1 MGAAGHQLT
10 SAGGEDYLVAKC
22 KLPSKTFLKADIQTH
37 ICHTF
42 KVTIERGLLLVVQ
55 YKNTLM
61 TCSDQA
67 TGLCF

>member
-42 KVTIERGLLLVVQ
+42 KVTIEGVQ
-55 YKNTLM
+55 RKNTLM
-61 TCSDQA
+61 TDSDQQL
-67 TGLCF
+67 TVVFDI